1 MNYGP
6 HTTGSDTIGE
16 LALALSSLQTAMKPA
31 AENSVNPHFKS
42 KYADLASCWD
52 AVRPHLK
59 GLSIT
64 QSVASSGKTVE
75 ITTLLIH
82 SSGEWLSSTLALE
95 ARDPSPQATGS
106 AITYGRRYGFCAAL
120 GISSGDDDG
129 EAAQPSRPAPT
140 NRPTAPTVQPQPL
153 PADRRA
159 KALEAFNEQI
169 QSCKQNNKNPRDLL
183 GMEFKASSKTAD
195 ELFAAA
201 LQLKEWNV

>member
-16 LALALSSLQTAMKPA
+16 LAEALSSLQTSMRAA

-64 QSVASSGKTVE
+64 QSVVSSGKTVE
-75 ITTLLIH
+75 ITTLLMH
-82 SSGEWLSSTLALE
+82 ASGQWLSSTLGLE

-140 NRPTAPTVQPQPL
+140 NRPTAPAVQPIPL

-159 KALEAFNEQI
+159 KALEAFNEQL
-169 QSCKQNNKNPRDLL
+169 QAAMKNNKNPRDIL
-183 GMEFKASSKTAD
+183 GAEFKTSAQSAD
-195 ELFAAA
+195 QLYAAA
-201 LQLKEWNV
+201 QILKDWNV

>member
-6 HTTGSDTIGE
+6 HTTGSETIGE

-59 GLSIT
+59 CLSIT

-95 ARDPSPQATGS
+95 ARDPSPQVTGS

>member
-6 HTTGSDTIGE
+6 HTTGSETIGE

-129 EAAQPSRPAPT
+129 EAAQPSRPVPAP
-140 NRPTAPTVQPQPL
+140 RPTAPTVQPQPL

-169 QSCKQNNKNPRDLL
+169 QAAIKAAKNPRDLL

>member
-6 HTTGSDTIGE
+6 HTTGSETIGE

-82 SSGEWLSSTLALE
+82 SSGEWLSSTLGLE

>member
-16 LALALSSLQTAMKPA
+16 LAAALSSLQTAMKPA

-82 SSGEWLSSTLALE
+82 SSGQWLSSTLGLE

-106 AITYGRRYGFCAAL
+106 AITYGRRYGFCSAL

-140 NRPTAPTVQPQPL
+140 PRPTAPAGQPIPL

-169 QSCKQNNKNPRDLL
+169 QSATKAAKNPRDLL

>member
-59 GLSIT
+59 CLSIT

-140 NRPTAPTVQPQPL
+140 PRPTAPTVQPQPL

>member
-140 NRPTAPTVQPQPL
+140 NRPTAPTVHPQPL

>member
-6 HTTGSDTIGE
+6 HTTGSETIGE
-16 LALALSSLQTAMKPA
+16 LAAALSSLQTAMKPA

-82 SSGEWLSSTLALE
+82 SSGEWLSSTLGLE

-140 NRPTAPTVQPQPL
+140 PRPAAQPL

-159 KALEAFNEQI
+159 KALESFNEQI

-183 GMEFKASSKTAD
+183 GMEFKASAKTAD

-201 LQLKEWNV
+201 LQLKDWNV

>member
-6 HTTGSDTIGE
+6 HTTGSETIGE
-16 LALALSSLQTAMKPA
+16 LAAALSGLQTAMKPA

-82 SSGEWLSSTLALE
+82 SSGQWLSSTLGLE

-140 NRPTAPTVQPQPL
+140 PRPTALAGQAIPL

-169 QSCKQNNKNPRDLL
+169 QSAIKAAKNPRDIL
-183 GMEFKASSKTAD
+183 GNEFKASAKTAD

>member
-6 HTTGSDTIGE
+6 HTTGSETIGE

-59 GLSIT
+59 CLSIT

-82 SSGEWLSSTLALE
+82 SSGEWLSSTLGLE

-129 EAAQPSRPAPT
+129 EAAQPSRPVPAP
-140 NRPTAPTVQPQPL
+140 RPTAPTVQPQPL

-169 QSCKQNNKNPRDLL
+169 QAAIKAAKNPRDLL

-201 LQLKEWNV
+201 LQLQEWNV

>member
-16 LALALSSLQTAMKPA
+16 LAAALSSLQTAMKPA

-64 QSVASSGKTVE
+64 QSVASAGKTVE

-82 SSGEWLSSTLALE
+82 SSGQWLSSTLALE

-140 NRPTAPTVQPQPL
+140 NRPTAPTVQSQPL

-169 QSCKQNNKNPRDLL
+169 QSAIKAAKNPRDIL
-183 GMEFKASSKTAD
+183 GNEFKVSSKTTD

>member
-6 HTTGSDTIGE
+6 HTTGSETIGE
-16 LALALSSLQTAMKPA
+16 LAAALSSLQTAMKPA

-82 SSGEWLSSTLALE
+82 SSGEWLSSTLGLE

>member
-6 HTTGSDTIGE
+6 HTTGSETIGE
-16 LALALSSLQTAMKPA
+16 LAAALSSLQTAMKPA

>member
-1 MNYGP
+1 
-6 HTTGSDTIGE
+6 
-16 LALALSSLQTAMKPA
+16 MKPA

-82 SSGEWLSSTLALE
+82 SSGEWLSSTLGLE

>member
-6 HTTGSDTIGE
+6 HTTGSETIGE

-82 SSGEWLSSTLALE
+82 SSGEWLSSTLGLE

-129 EAAQPSRPAPT
+129 EAAQPSRPVPAP
-140 NRPTAPTVQPQPL
+140 RPTAPTVQPQPL

-169 QSCKQNNKNPRDLL
+169 QAAIKAAKNPRDLL